1 LANPADE
8 SVISCVLTPNLTCK
22 TGPVASSGTITLT
35 VNPTPVI
42 NFNPDTLVILPGG
55 SVTLNPTLSGTVSG
69 YQWSPSSYLNS
80 AVTAGPVASPPQT
93 TQYQLTVKGA
103 DGCIATGKETVLLY
117 YHFTMPNAF
126 TPNGD
131 GVNDVFRIPST
142 GPQEIGRF
150 MVYNRWGNCIFSTAD
165 AKVGW
170 DGTSGGRAQPAGAY
184 AWKVTYLD
192 LSTGKWAAAEGTV
205 MLMR

>member
-93 TQYQLTVKGA
+93 TQYQLTVTGA

-131 GVNDVFRIPST
+131 GINDVFRIPPT

-170 DGTSGGRAQPAGAY
+170 DGTSGGRPQPAGAY
-184 AWKVTYLD
+184 AWNVTYLD
-192 LSTGKWAAAEGTV
+192 LFTGKWKAAQGTV